1 MQTMKSAD
9 NKVTMRNYRT
19 YLLNKLFRQINID
32 NREAKSKE
40 IEEVKSM
47 TTQQLKERFDNDKSI
62 NK

>member
-1 MQTMKSAD
+1 MKSAD

-32 NREAKSKE
+32 DREAKSKE

>member
-32 NREAKSKE
+32 DREAKSKE